1 MLVSRAVVTSAWVFY
16 LLEGLLASAERGDGS
31 RPPAR
36 EHQLLQSRVTR
47 GSATPTASAIDAR
60 LLGDPWAGSWTTG
73 AQLQLAPLGVA
84 QPPWIDARL
93 LDTAPPADLAGAYR
107 WQGQAWAGAAQVP
120 QLVGQRSRT
129 DDMMP
134 PVMPASWLQTVTG
147 NSVSNAQH
155 DFVGNAE
162 QDKRVAE
169 LEESVQTLRN
179 EVREERKVAAVARDM
194 AANMTSAFAA
204 LKAEDALIQ
213 KGLEAK
219 VAVAAAEASDA
230 RLAAAKE
237 RAEAQKELGAARDWL
252 EELTRL
258 QLGERY
264 PPPRLAGSGQSQ
276 EADSSEDAVRA
287 EIERVVESAL
297 PSKSPTSKPLPP
309 AFALQ

>member
-73 AQLQLAPLGVA
+73 LGSN
-84 QPPWIDARL
+84 
-93 LDTAPPADLAGAYR
+93 
-107 WQGQAWAGAAQVP
+107 AWKSPVHFE
-120 QLVGQRSRT
+120 RT